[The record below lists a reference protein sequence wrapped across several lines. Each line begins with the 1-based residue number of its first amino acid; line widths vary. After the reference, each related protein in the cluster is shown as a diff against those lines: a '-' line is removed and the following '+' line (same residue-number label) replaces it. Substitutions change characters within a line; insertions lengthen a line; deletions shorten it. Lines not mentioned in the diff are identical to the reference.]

1 MMKNTKGITLVALVV
16 TIIILLILAGVA
28 ITALTQTGLFTKT
41 EQTKEKTKSAETEE
55 KLNLMI
61 YEWNI
66 DNAKDGKTLID
77 FLNEKVAEGKI
88 ENVEKTEDGIETY
101 IDGYVAVL
109 DNNGKIKNLEINLKP
124 MISNIKIFKEDGT
137 EIGSDILDPTENVKI
152 TFDVSIKNGEITN
165 ITPAVSILDGKA
177 TYITNGE
184 EVEKNFEIEGVVNGK
199 IYTKKL
205 KISLSKL
212 YVTLNDVSNWLAL
225 INVENEKGYSLET
238 LDDLFA
244 NENLFSDLIFSN
256 ESYNYLIRSN
266 KIYNS
271 AKTHIKNLSSYT
283 RLSSQGINDGN
294 NNSNF
299 TLTPGRYFIKISGNV
314 DSFKLNN
321 IECNE
326 GIVRK
331 IDDNLYFCDVH
342 ETIST
347 SWYANMGGTK
357 KYIYLDYYEIGLNN
371 ITNWMTCIN
380 EENKQGYTL
389 ETLNTMFEKDR
400 ELLIRLLF
408 NDKSHKYMDRSSEIL
423 NKVYN
428 FLNSFNSF
436 TKFGTAQCKVDGN
449 QSNTFSLSE
458 GRYLIK
464 VSVNRGNFRIN
475 SVNCSNGSVT
485 CVKDI
490 YICNVKDSV
499 TFNYYNSDPGTV
511 KYIYAYEST
520 F

>member
-205 KISLSKL
+205 KISLS
-212 YVTLNDVSNWLAL
+212 
-225 INVENEKGYSLET
+225 
-238 LDDLFA
+238 
-244 NENLFSDLIFSN
+244 
-256 ESYNYLIRSN
+256 
-266 KIYNS
+266 
-271 AKTHIKNLSSYT
+271 
-283 RLSSQGINDGN
+283 
-294 NNSNF
+294 
-299 TLTPGRYFIKISGNV
+299 
-314 DSFKLNN
+314 
-321 IECNE
+321 
-326 GIVRK
+326 
-331 IDDNLYFCDVH
+331 
-342 ETIST
+342 
-347 SWYANMGGTK
+347 
-357 KYIYLDYYEIGLNN
+357 
-371 ITNWMTCIN
+371 
-380 EENKQGYTL
+380 
-389 ETLNTMFEKDR
+389 
-400 ELLIRLLF
+400 
-408 NDKSHKYMDRSSEIL
+408 
-423 NKVYN
+423 
-428 FLNSFNSF
+428 
-436 TKFGTAQCKVDGN
+436 
-449 QSNTFSLSE
+449 
-458 GRYLIK
+458 
-464 VSVNRGNFRIN
+464 
-475 SVNCSNGSVT
+475 
-485 CVKDI
+485 
-490 YICNVKDSV
+490 
-499 TFNYYNSDPGTV
+499 
-511 KYIYAYEST
+511 
-520 F
+520 